1 VAERPCLE
9 QLTCQ
14 ALSDET
20 VWDQELDAC
29 WTQAVMSVSVSDR
42 VRRFCPDYALA
53 WFECGYALSIDE
65 CEHVF
70 SMWADPVI
78 DRLAACEAHAG
89 LHRVSSMREERLR
102 QPLTGAASTTGVLAL
117 LVALAS
123 AAGCGGDGG
132 RPADPAPFP
141 VPGCESI
148 DPTACDVRTTPCQMR
163 LFAMAACLRGDQRA
177 SCRR

>member
-1 VAERPCLE
+1 MSRRSRCGLGMIAVLALVGACGDGDGPAAAEIWCDGLCAAVHRCHFNAPNCKLDCVQQRPGLASRSSSGAVAERPCLE

-65 CEHVF
+65 CQHVF
-70 SMWADPVI
+70 SMWADPVV
-78 DRLAACEAHAG
+78 DRLAACEVH
-89 LHRVSSMREERLR
+89 LDCTEL
-102 QPLTGAASTTGVLAL
+102 Q
-117 LVALAS
+117 
-123 AAGCGGDGG
+123 
-132 RPADPAPFP
+132 
-141 VPGCESI
+141 
-148 DPTACDVRTTPCQMR
+148 ACVNSVFDN
-163 LFAMAACLRGDQRA
+163 L
-177 SCRR
+177 